1 MDLLTNIFND
11 IKIHD
16 DNELK
21 EILYNKEVINCK
33 SIDSFTVAEKKL
45 NDKNNKTRENIIGA
59 IINDNIP
66 NEYYIINRW
75 LMLRTRL
82 FKILDELVAYK
93 TYNKIICIHKGGR
106 NNKYDFSIE
115 FIFDDNTKDIFNV
128 EFKFNI
134 SEIKQA
140 PQFVSPMKP
149 SQYMTNSY
157 EEYYY
162 DNYLSKLSE
171 LSGFILPKKED
182 YLKEIHNI
190 NPKCMMS
197 YQELY
202 YQGCKT
208 SSKFNNNEKAISFYK
223 YSIKIS
229 KESISN
235 FINKTDIKIEL
246 LSDYLYT
253 TQKNKIYLFYH
264 NGQFILQKK
273 DIDDYKINIM
283 NKNPNKSCYEC
294 ISKNGYRIK
303 ILLRWKNGNGI
314 AFPAF
319 QIS

>member
-59 IINDNIP
+59 IINDNIH

-75 LMLRTRL
+75 LMLRTML

-134 SEIKQA
+134 SEINQA
-140 PQFVSPMKP
+140 PKP
-149 SQYMTNSY
+149 VVPV
-157 EEYYY
+157 ERGV
-162 DNYLSKLSE
+162 L
-171 LSGFILPKKED
+171 
-182 YLKEIHNI
+182 H
-190 NPKCMMS
+190 
-197 YQELY
+197 
-202 YQGCKT
+202 
-208 SSKFNNNEKAISFYK
+208 
-223 YSIKIS
+223 
-229 KESISN
+229 
-235 FINKTDIKIEL
+235 
-246 LSDYLYT
+246 
-253 TQKNKIYLFYH
+253 LFY
-264 NGQFILQKK
+264 
-273 DIDDYKINIM
+273 
-283 NKNPNKSCYEC
+283 PNLYH
-294 ISKNGYRIK
+294 
-303 ILLRWKNGNGI
+303 
-314 AFPAF
+314 
-319 QIS
+319 Q